1 MMTFQPD
8 WAPGLHPLVVHFPI
22 ALLISA
28 VVADA
33 CSMVFPRSV
42 SPAAAAR
49 VLYPAGALSALA
61 AYLTGR
67 QAAATALL
75 PGMAHPI
82 LLDHWN
88 LALATTICFLA
99 IAAIRLAVGWWGPSP
114 RWVRPALMVAG
125 FLGVALLFYTGDR
138 GGRLVYEHGVGVR
151 VPTTRR

>member
-22 ALLISA
+22 ALLIAA
-28 VVADA
+28 VVTDVCALLL
-33 CSMVFPRSV
+33 PRAASCT
-42 SPAAAAR
+42 AAATL
-49 VLYPAGALSALA
+49 LYPVGALSAVA

-82 LLDHWN
+82 VLGHWN
-88 LALATTICFLA
+88 WALATTICFAA
-99 IAAIRLAVGWWGPSP
+99 IAATRFAVRWWRPPP
-114 RWVRPALMVAG
+114 RWVRPALTVA
-125 FLGVALLFYTGDR
+125 ALCGIVLLYYTAEQGA
-138 GGRLVYEHGVGVR
+138 RLVYEQGVGVR

>member
-49 VLYPAGALSALA
+49 VLYPAGAVSALA

-99 IAAIRLAVGWWGPSP
+99 IAAIRLAPAAATIAVTCSGMLGPGSITTISA
-114 RWVRPALMVAG
+114 PAPAK
-125 FLGVALLFYTGDR
+125 
-138 GGRLVYEHGVGVR
+138 
-151 VPTTRR
+151 